1 LEDVIPPDDLC
12 RFVPQVVEHLDLKAF
27 VRNRNPRGDG
37 APQYDPAILLAIW
50 FYALARGVR
59 SSRAVEAQCREN
71 FKYMYVARRTTP
83 DHGTLCRFR
92 VEHREAFEAAF
103 EEWLTILHRARMLS
117 SEVVAL
123 DGTKIAANAA
133 LEANRTLPELKKE
146 IRRTVKRI
154 SGEIDRAEEEVPEEI
169 RITPEMMRECPRLT
183 RLVEAK
189 RRLDEEKKKVLEEQ
203 NRKIEGH
210 REEHKRGNPPK
221 SLEETAKE
229 FDEERKINVTD
240 PESRPLKG
248 RGGVIQGCNVQAV
261 VNRDQIILSV
271 AIADAGNDIRQLVP
285 MTERLL
291 ATEENLGIPA
301 PKVILADAGYHTPRG
316 ILTLQD
322 KGIECLIPPDRQAL
336 VRQYGEMSPTDPR
349 LTDTASLMRE
359 ALRSEEKRKLYDL
372 RKIMIEPV
380 FGQIKESMGF
390 RRFLLRGNP
399 KQGMEILQV
408 CLVHNI
414 MKIYRKLKGLCGRTM
429 EEVLFSKAS
438 PAV

>member
-12 RFVPQVVEHLDLKAF
+12 RFVPQVVEHLNLGAF
-27 VRNRNPRGDG
+27 VKNRNPRGDG
-37 APQYDPAILLAIW
+37 APQYDPAILLAVW

-71 FKYMYVARRTTP
+71 FKYMYVARRTMP
-83 DHGTLCRFR
+83 DHVTLCRFR

-103 EEWLTILHRARMLS
+103 EEWLSILHRARMLS
-117 SEVVAL
+117 PEVVAL
-123 DGTKIAANAA
+123 DGTKIAASAA
-133 LEANRTLPELKKE
+133 MDANRTLPELRKE

-154 SGEIDRAEEEVPEEI
+154 SGEIDKAEAEASEEI
-169 RITPEMMRECPRLT
+169 EITPEMMRECPRLT
-183 RLVEAK
+183 RLVEAE

-203 NRKIEGH
+203 RRKIEAH
-210 REEHKRGNPPK
+210 QEEHKKGNPPK
-221 SLEETAKE
+221 SLEETAKK

-261 VNRDQIILSV
+261 VDRDQIILSV
-271 AIADAGNDIRQLVP
+271 AVVNAGNDIRQLVP
-285 MTERLL
+285 MTDKLLEMEER
-291 ATEENLGIPA
+291 LGIPT
-301 PKVILADAGYHTPRG
+301 PKVFLPDAGYHTPRG
-316 ILTLQD
+316 ILTLRD
-322 KGIECLIPPDRQAL
+322 KGIECLIPPDRQDL
-336 VRQYGEMSPTDPR
+336 VRHYGEMSPTDPR
-349 LTDTASLMRE
+349 LSDTVSLMRE

-380 FGQIKESMGF
+380 FGHIKESMGF
-390 RRFLLRGNP
+390 RRFLLRGDL
-399 KQGMEILQV
+399 KRGMEILQV

-414 MKIYRKLKGLCGRTM
+414 MKIYRKLKGLCEKTM